1 MSHFGIGDVWAILF
15 FGKMSK
21 GSCFNSQTWLI
32 TDTLGT
38 CAFPMTSR
46 CAVTGNK
53 HNVYEQQGIK
63 AAEIQGTRFAHTK
76 LQLLCDI
83 GDSWV
88 ITAELKHKMPADCHT
103 IHMFSINIYSRD
115 SKNMLQNCTVG
126 ERGKSIIAFWFEI
139 LATLN
144 MTVQLLIWYS
154 LALLICFT
162 TQAQTCQSDPSL
174 AIRNG
179 CHWSA
184 RISRSVPRS
193 PDACPWDVQGD
204 VLTPSA
210 VSCHSLPSICSPCLH
225 LLLKSAPACLWPLY
239 STLAKFK
246 AGEDLVPTIY
256 DLSGRKM
263 WEFSFLNVS
272 FSKWLWIFK

>member
-1 MSHFGIGDVWAILF
+1 
-15 FGKMSK
+15 
-21 GSCFNSQTWLI
+21 
-32 TDTLGT
+32 
-38 CAFPMTSR
+38 MTSR

-53 HNVYEQQGIK
+53 HNVYEQQGII
-63 AAEIQGTRFAHTK
+63 AEEIQGTRFANTK
-76 LQLLCDI
+76 LWLLCGI

-88 ITAELKHKMPADCHT
+88 ITAEWKHKMPADCHT
-103 IHMFSINIYSRD
+103 IHMFSINIYGRD
-115 SKNMLQNCTVG
+115 SRNMLQNCTVG
-126 ERGKSIIAFWFEI
+126 ERGKLIIAFWFEI

-162 TQAQTCQSDPSL
+162 TQAQTCLSNPSL
-174 AIRNG
+174 AIRSG

-184 RISRSVPRS
+184 RISRSLPRS
-193 PDACPWDVQGD
+193 PDACPWDGPGD

-210 VSCHSLPSICSPCLH
+210 VSCHSAPSICSPWLH
-225 LLLKSAPACLWPLY
+225 LLLKSVPACLWPLC
-239 STLAKFK
+239 SALAKFK
-246 AGEDLVPTIY
+246 AGEDLVSTIY

-272 FSKWLWIFK
+272 CAKWLQMCK

>member
-1 MSHFGIGDVWAILF
+1 
-15 FGKMSK
+15 
-21 GSCFNSQTWLI
+21 
-32 TDTLGT
+32 
-38 CAFPMTSR
+38 MTSR

-53 HNVYEQQGIK
+53 HNVYEQQWIK
-63 AAEIQGTRFAHTK
+63 AEEIQGTRFANTK
-76 LQLLCDI
+76 LQLLCGI

-88 ITAELKHKMPADCHT
+88 IAAELKHKMPADCHT
-103 IHMFSINIYSRD
+103 IHMFSINIYGWD

-126 ERGKSIIAFWFEI
+126 ERGKLIIAFWCKI

-154 LALLICFT
+154 LALLICFR
-162 TQAQTCQSDPSL
+162 TQAQPCLSKPSL

-179 CHWSA
+179 CHCSA

-193 PDACPWDVQGD
+193 PDACPWDVSGA

-210 VSCHSLPSICSPCLH
+210 VSCHSRPSICSPCLH
-225 LLLKSAPACLWPLY
+225 LLLKSVPACLWPLY

-246 AGEDLVPTIY
+246 AGEDLVLTIY
-256 DLSGRKM
+256 DLSGRKT
-263 WEFSFLNVS
+263 WEFSFLNIS
-272 FSKWLWIFK
+272 CPKWLQMCK